1 MIVMKQKFLISCFV
15 AYFVVMAFASAHA
28 KPVDFLVDVPNV
40 YVGMSQEH
48 FEEFYPTEI
57 SRTYRKDGDEEW
69 ITYDYTYDFAPGL
82 EFFERYRHRAYDMV
96 TFYFVDEL
104 LLGWALND
112 RAEIVR
118 EYLSEYCSQAFI
130 HYIPKMYEAISN
142 CMNKIPIEVFYEIT
156 DRSRPVLF
164 TEVHYKGM
172 ARFAATSNVISFEHD
187 PPSFEK
193 GFTLIKLSTELG
205 DIGTVP
211 AIEGVIYHEL
221 AHRFLVH
228 GGEHYIRE
236 HERDANRLVEAWGF
250 KEELDAAKE
259 IFGATPHAVTDAD
272 EAPSLEPSEQEN
284 LEDPQD

>member
-1 MIVMKQKFLISCFV
+1 MPWGRVLGTMGFMRKTIFIVCLAWCL
-15 AYFVVMAFASAHA
+15 AAVVCVRAALA

-40 YVGMSQEH
+40 YVGMSQED
-48 FEEFYPTEI
+48 FEEFYPTDE
-57 SRTYRKDGDEEW
+57 SRTYRKDDNKEW
-69 ITYDYTYDFAPGL
+69 ITYDYTYNFAPGL
-82 EFFERYRHRAYDMV
+82 EFFGRYATRAYDMV

-104 LLGWALND
+104 LLGWALNH

-130 HYIPKMYEAISN
+130 HYIPKMYQAISN

-172 ARFAATSNVISFEHD
+172 SRFAATSNVISFEHD

-193 GFTLIKLSTELG
+193 GFTLIKLSTEMG

-221 AHRFLVH
+221 AHRYLVH
-228 GGEHYIRE
+228 GGEFYKPVNE
-236 HERDANRLVEAWGF
+236 LQANRLVEEWGF
-250 KEELDAAKE
+250 KEELDAARAT
-259 IFGATPHAVTDAD
+259 FGEGH
-272 EAPSLEPSEQEN
+272 
-284 LEDPQD
+284 